1 MIEEA
6 RSRHPSLVVVGAVF
20 LAVFLAIAAGTV
32 VSVVANPLPDP
43 ATLSA
48 LALPPGIEV
57 VDAHETCNADACYG
71 EGAVL
76 RSDGLTAATA
86 LAAVETELLG
96 AGWSEQQCGG
106 DRSCLRRHD
115 LGAEMV
121 PWAVVHNEPS
131 TAAMRANLNGMDLDL
146 SSLVYVRVFRC
157 GAVMSC
163 G

>member
-1 MIEEA
+1 MIEDA
-6 RSRHPSLVVVGAVF
+6 RSRHPSLVVIGAVF
-20 LAVFLAIAAGTV
+20 LTVFLAIAVGTV

-48 LALPPGIEV
+48 LALPPDIEV

-86 LAAVETELLG
+86 LAAVETELLA
-96 AGWSEQQCGG
+96 AGWSERECGG
-106 DRSCLRRHD
+106 DRSCLRWHD
-115 LGAEMV
+115 LGAEVV
-121 PWAVVHNEPS
+121 PWAMVHNEPG
-131 TAAMRANLNGMDLDL
+131 TAAMRANLNGMDLDQ
-146 SSLVYVRVFRC
+146 SSLVYVHVFRC
-157 GAVMSC
+157 DVVTSC